1 MHLDNWERRVYAP
14 TAKQRQKQ
22 QGLPVTDRA
31 GRTIGRLLGRQYHKL
46 VSRPDQILRSPPGF
60 GFDVWAMDF
69 YVLPRVDELIVEDK
83 VNRRVYRS
91 TAENFQQHRIEINRG
106 AGPQYVL
113 PLAYWEVV
121 GSSKPAPG
129 PGSEPPR
136 PEPNAQ
142 NGDGQHRLL

>member
-1 MHLDNWERRVYAP
+1 MYAP

-31 GRTIGRLLGRQYHKL
+31 GRTIGRLIGRQYYKL

-83 VNRRVYRS
+83 VNRRKYRS
-91 TAENFQQHRIEINRG
+91 SAENFQKHRIEINRG

-121 GSSKPAPG
+121 GQG
-129 PGSEPPR
+129 GPPR
-136 PEPNAQ
+136 AAAADPTPPPPTQGQ
-142 NGDGQHRLL
+142 NGDGQRRLL